1 MDLRH
6 VSEEAPVVDA
16 IYGDVV
22 GSLMLIANQTRLD
35 VANAIRAVVRFSHDP
50 EEVHVKAAGKTSS
63 T

>member
-1 MDLRH
+1 M
-6 VSEEAPVVDA
+6 VDA

-22 GSLMLIANQTRLD
+22 GGLMLIANQTRLD